1 MRMTKFKDAYYFSH
15 DSNARSDE
23 NILRLR
29 VKYGWEGYGLYWA
42 IVEILRESS
51 DGRYCIKNIP
61 SLNIALNTEKYPEN
75 FLHNFINDCIEF
87 ELFTL
92 KADKFY
98 SNRLLRTIA
107 RFKEI
112 SSIRSANAKQKQSK
126 GGAKSDRKGKKIK
139 EKETK
144 QPFEDVW
151 EKYPKK
157 DGRKAAERYFNHSV
171 KTEKDFKDFNTAMN
185 NYLESDTVKRGF
197 VKNGSTFFN
206 NWRDWIETPESV
218 KIKSDLEPE
227 KF

>member
-1 MRMTKFKDAYYFSH
+1 MK
-15 DSNARSDE
+15 
-23 NILRLR
+23 
-29 VKYGWEGYGLYWA
+29 
-42 IVEILRESS
+42 
-51 DGRYCIKNIP
+51 RY
-61 SLNIALNTEKYPEN
+61 
-75 FLHNFINDCIEF
+75 
-87 ELFTL
+87 
-92 KADKFY
+92 
-98 SNRLLRTIA
+98 
-107 RFKEI
+107 KEI
-112 SSIRSANAKQKQSK
+112 SCKRSASAKQKQSK
-126 GGAKSDRKGKKIK
+126 GGAKSDRKGKEIK

-157 DGRKAAERYFNHSV
+157 DGREAAERYFNHSV

-206 NWRDWIETPESV
+206 NWRDYINIPESA

>member
-1 MRMTKFKDAYYFSH
+1 MRMTKYKDAYYFSH
-15 DSNARSDE
+15 DSNARNDE
-23 NILRLR
+23 KILQLR
-29 VKYGWEGYGLYWA
+29 ADYGWEGYGIYWG
-42 IVEILRESS
+42 IIETLREST
-51 DGRYCIKNIP
+51 DHKFAIKNIKALAL
-61 SLNIALNTEKYPEN
+61 SLNLQAD
-75 FLHNFINDCIEF
+75 FLQEFVKKCINEYILLHAD
-87 ELFTL
+87 
-92 KADKFY
+92 ADKFY
-98 SNRLLRTIA
+98 SNRLLRSMK
-107 RFKEI
+107 RYKEI
-112 SSIRSANAKQKQSK
+112 SCKRSASAKQKQSK
-126 GGAKSDRKGKKIK
+126 GGAKSDRKGKEIK